1 MLACRTAALEAC
13 PAGSRPRVLAVAAT
27 LRIMEDHIETEL
39 QNTKPK
45 GNLHIDLH
53 MHFFLRILVGQCE
66 IF

>member
-1 MLACRTAALEAC
+1 MYRKSAEERD
-13 PAGSRPRVLAVAAT
+13 AAT
-27 LRIMEDHIETEL
+27 LRIVEDHIETEL

-53 MHFFLRILVGQCE
+53 IQFFLRILVGQCE